1 MKHWYLF
8 LAGLLGMNN
17 CVSAQTNP
25 AAFNLSTGT
34 YSFTQ
39 WDSTSAAGTYPAHM
53 IFHIDTVREGAVFSA
68 RGNYTCGY
76 NLTARARI
84 NGRNNRGVSFLQTS
98 NPLSDLCTST
108 GTTTIKKFMGA
119 AVLSLNT
126 LGRQNIQIGWTGR
139 MLSNLVFIDTGTVGV
154 NAQTRFYSLRLQY
167 RPDTLS
173 AWADVPGATPFL
185 SNSNPTTYKPQGTVE
200 VIPSVTLPSSCNNKA
215 MAQVRWLYAI
225 TSGQNGS
232 RPELA
237 LDDITVTSSPGTITA
252 EVSPTG
258 PINICAGQSATLTCT
273 TPGCTYLWSNGQG
286 GQSITVT
293 TSGLY
298 SVTITCPGGSAVSSA
313 VQVTVIPL
321 PSANVSALGNTTF
334 CEGGSVQLS
343 APSGLSY
350 VWSNGANTQTVTI
363 GTSGSYTVSVSN
375 AQGCSA
381 TSSAVVVTA
390 NPNPTVNAGPD
401 AGICSGAQAQL
412 SAAITPTSGATVVWT
427 PSTGLSNPNIANPV
441 ANPTATTTYTVS
453 VNANG
458 CTASDQ
464 VVVSV
469 GSLTAGAG
477 SDVVVCPGGSTTL
490 QGSGGTVYSWS
501 PTTGLSDPGSASP
514 VCTPSATNTY
524 TLTVSSGNC
533 SSTASVTVT
542 VANPT
547 APIITF
553 DGVVLST
560 TSGLSYQWFLNG
572 APISGATAQT
582 FTPLANGSYTVSVV
596 DPNSC
601 SSTSTAFEV
610 LTVGWANMQNPSL
623 RLWPNPANEE
633 LWLEGHEAG
642 AWLKMF
648 SSAGHLVWES
658 RAERN
663 LVAVP
668 VGPLPAGIYTLWVS
682 GQTKP
687 KRIAVQH

>member
-1 MKHWYLF
+1 
-8 LAGLLGMNN
+8 MNN

-173 AWADVPGATPFL
+173 AWVDVPGATAFL

-200 VIPSVTLPSSCNNKA
+200 VIPSVTLPSVCNNKA
-215 MAQVRWLYAI
+215 MAQVRWLYAL
-225 TSGQNGS
+225 SAGQNGS

-237 LDDITVTSSPGTITA
+237 LDDITVTSSNGAITA

-258 PINICAGQSATLTCT
+258 PVNICAGQSATLTCT
-273 TPGCTYLWSNGQG
+273 TPGCTYLWSNGQS

-313 VQVTVIPL
+313 VQVTVNPL
-321 PSANVSALGNTTF
+321 PSANVTALGNTTF

-343 APSGLSY
+343 APIGLSY
-350 VWSNGANTQTVTI
+350 VWSNGATTQTVTI
-363 GTSGSYTVSVSN
+363 GTSGSYTVAVSN

-412 SAAITPTSGATVVWT
+412 SAAITPTSGAAVVWT

-490 QGSGGTVYSWS
+490 QGSGGTVYSWT
-501 PTTGLSDPGSASP
+501 PTNGLSDPGSASP
-514 VCTPSATNTY
+514 VCTPSATTTY